1 MSMKIRTS
9 GVVLLLLATMSL
21 RAISDTTNSKKRWI
35 GLSSALTVSAQYYH
49 NWGGAPRQQPFMY
62 SISGAPTLDVKGMSM
77 PFSVIYS
84 NQVFNYQQP
93 FNQLGLAPRFKFGSI
108 YLGTSSVKF
117 SNYTLAGQRFTGIG
131 ADLQLKWF
139 RLGGMYGR
147 LRRQVFP
154 LNNFNDPLTFLNE
167 SANESFLRNGYT
179 AKIGFGTKE
188 NFVDLIYFKGYDIK
202 PNNYN
207 AADWIVKPQENVVFG
222 INSSFKIAPKLILK
236 NDWGISA
243 FTRNQDGDTIEI
255 TEPQL
260 RKLARSILLPNLT
273 TNLRLAGESS
283 LRWMNKKISPSISYK
298 RIEHEYTSLGAYFFQ
313 TDLQQISLGLNMNLF
328 KNRLSANLNA
338 GRQND
343 NLQKLRLRTSYR
355 NIGSINLN
363 FNPSTKWGM
372 SLMYSN
378 FGITQSPLPKSLT
391 DTTRINQ
398 VNHALSFSP
407 RLNIQKKSAQH
418 GLQMVISYN
427 ALNNLGASLG
437 ASAENTSYTGSLN
450 YNFQHVPSSFSAGIS
465 PSIIS
470 TRTQPGIFEARGSAV
485 NVGKALLKGKMVF
498 NYALGYFNNTFNG
511 SANGYTLTNLF
522 VVSGNFPKWPTFS
535 LTAQHIQ
542 NTSSVA
548 TISPSFSELFAS
560 ITVTYNF

>member
-1 MSMKIRTS
+1 M
-9 GVVLLLLATMSL
+9 
-21 RAISDTTNSKKRWI
+21 
-35 GLSSALTVSAQYYH
+35 SSALTVSAQYYH
-49 NWGGAPRQQPFMY
+49 NWGGIPRQQPFMY

-84 NQVFNYQQP
+84 NQVFSYQQP

-108 YLGTSSVKF
+108 YLGTSSVRF

-131 ADLQLKWF
+131 ADLQLKKF
-139 RLGGMYGR
+139 RIGGMYGR

-167 SANESFLRNGYT
+167 NGSESFLRNGYT
-179 AKIGFGTKE
+179 VKVGLGTKE
-188 NFVDLIYFKGYDIK
+188 QFVDLIYFKGYDIK
-202 PNNYN
+202 PSNYN
-207 AADWIVKPQENVVFG
+207 ATDWKVKPQENVVFG
-222 INSSFKIAPKLILK
+222 INSSFKIAKKLVFK

-243 FTRNQDGDTIEI
+243 LTRNQDGDTIEI
-255 TEPQL
+255 AEPRL
-260 RKLARSILLPNLT
+260 RKLAQSILLPNLT
-273 TNLRLAGESS
+273 TSLRIAGESS

-298 RIEHEYTSLGAYFFQ
+298 RIEHEYTSLGAYFIQ
-313 TDLQQISLGLNMNLF
+313 SDLQQISVGLNTNLF
-328 KNRLSANLNA
+328 KNRLNASFNA

-343 NLQKLRLRTSYR
+343 NLQKMRIRTSTR
-355 NIGSINLN
+355 NIGSANIN
-363 FNPSTKWGM
+363 FNPSTKWGV

-407 RLNIQKKSAQH
+407 RINFQRKLTQH
-418 GLQMVISYN
+418 GFQLVFSYN

-450 YNFQHVPSSFSAGIS
+450 YTFQHTPSSFNIGLS
-465 PSIIS
+465 PSTIY
-470 TRTQPGIFEARGSAV
+470 TQTQSGVFEARGSAV
-485 NVGKALLKGKMVF
+485 NLGKAILKGKIVF
-498 NYALGYFNNTFNG
+498 NYALAYFGNTFNRLP
-511 SANGYTLTNLF
+511 NGYTLTNLL

-542 NTSSVA
+542 NNSSVA

-560 ITVTYNF
+560 LTVSYNF